1 MELCESI
8 HLMLMLLAH
17 VMRGAG
23 TFSLNEKIKM
33 VHFLAYILSNT
44 DIGMLDTGD
53 SSCNES
59 GKTYHGN
66 TPRIN

>member
-44 DIGMLDTGD
+44 DVSMLDTGN
-53 SSCNES
+53 SSGNES
-59 GKTYHGN
+59 RKTYHSN

>member
-44 DIGMLDTGD
+44 DVNMLDTGN
-53 SSCNES
+53 SSGNKS
-59 GKTYHGN
+59 GKTYHSN

>member
-1 MELCESI
+1 MEVCESI

-17 VMRGAG
+17 VMRRAG

-44 DIGMLDTGD
+44 DVDMLDTSNSGG
-53 SSCNES
+53 NKS
-59 GKTYHGN
+59 GKTYHSN

>member
-44 DIGMLDTGD
+44 DIGMLDTGN
-53 SSCNES
+53 SSGNKS
-59 GKTYHGN
+59 GKTYHSN
-66 TPRIN
+66 TPCIN

>member
-1 MELCESI
+1 MEVCESI

-17 VMRGAG
+17 VMRRAG

-44 DIGMLDTGD
+44 DVNMLDTGN
-53 SSCNES
+53 SSGNKSE
-59 GKTYHGN
+59 KTDHSN

>member
-44 DIGMLDTGD
+44 DIGMLDTD
-53 SSCNES
+53 NRSYNQSRKACHE
-59 GKTYHGN
+59 KT
-66 TPRIN
+66 PCIN

>member
-8 HLMLMLLAH
+8 HLMLMLLSH

-33 VHFLAYILSNT
+33 INFLVYILSNT
-44 DIGMLDTGD
+44 DIGMLDTGN
-53 SSCNES
+53 SSYNQPR
-59 GKTYHGN
+59 KTRHEK
-66 TPRIN
+66 THCIN